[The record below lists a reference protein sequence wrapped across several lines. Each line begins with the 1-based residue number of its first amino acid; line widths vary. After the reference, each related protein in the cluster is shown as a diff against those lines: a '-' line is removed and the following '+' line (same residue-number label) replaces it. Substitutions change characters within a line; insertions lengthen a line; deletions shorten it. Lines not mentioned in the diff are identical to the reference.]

1 MKKIATFLFFV
12 LFSLPA
18 MFAEDIK
25 LIPKDPPGSGS
36 GKKLDRETIIVPIAS
51 IENGVINIETEFASW
66 GVAVCVYD
74 GDGAVVYSSVSNT
87 ESKEHSFAIGSL
99 STDDYIIEVQIGDV
113 YYEGEFIINE

>member
-74 GDGAVVYSSVSNT
+74 GDGVVVYSSVSNT
-87 ESKEHSFAIGSL
+87 ESKSHSFAIGSL
-99 STDDYIIEVQIGDV
+99 STDDYTLEVQIGDD

>member
-74 GDGAVVYSSVSNT
+74 GDGVVVYSSVSNT
-87 ESKEHSFAIGSL
+87 ESKSHSFAIGSL
-99 STDDYIIEVQIGDV
+99 STDDYTLEVQIGDD
-113 YYEGEFIINE
+113 YYEGEFIPN

>member
-36 GKKLDRETIIVPIAS
+36 GTKQNRELINVPIAS

-66 GVAVCVYD
+66 GVAVCVFNSN
-74 GDGAVVYSSVSNT
+74 GAVVYSSVSNT
-87 ESKEHSFAIGSL
+87 ECKSHSFAIEAFSADEYTL
-99 STDDYIIEVQIGDV
+99 EVQIGEN
-113 YYEGEFIINE
+113 YYEGEFTIN